1 MLCMIQIKKK
11 KNSLSKRFNLK
22 YSPNIR
28 QIHKV
33 PSRAQESMQR
43 DCIKA
48 SWDGSTLT
56 AHSCLFLPWKGERN
70 TTKKKLF
77 PTFYPFFL
85 FVLWK
90 RQKNSHPI
98 PANPTTLHKRK
109 RWRGSSPIN
118 LQTAAPRIICLGPT
132 DLQSCACNAWALNC
146 KAKLLGLNSAPP
158 VASFL
163 MLVTFCFEYFMQLWF
178 YKRSSSAWLQEL

>member
-1 MLCMIQIKKK
+1 MKLTYFILPFPLQSWFCFFQLSLSHGTTRTLTAESPKLLAMLCMIQIKK

-48 SWDGSTLT
+48 SWDGYSLT

-70 TTKKKLF
+70 TTKKNF
-77 PTFYPFFL
+77 PPLSILSFYSSCERD
-85 FVLWK
+85 K
-90 RQKNSHPI
+90 KIPI
-98 PANPTTLHKRK
+98 PYQQTPQHCT
-109 RWRGSSPIN
+109 RGRGDVAP
-118 LQTAAPRIICLGPT
+118 LQ
-132 DLQSCACNAWALNC
+132 
-146 KAKLLGLNSAPP
+146 
-158 VASFL
+158 
-163 MLVTFCFEYFMQLWF
+163 
-178 YKRSSSAWLQEL
+178 

>member
-70 TTKKKLF
+70 TTKKTF
-77 PTFYPFFL
+77 PHFL
-85 FVLWK
+85 
-90 RQKNSHPI
+90 
-98 PANPTTLHKRK
+98 
-109 RWRGSSPIN
+109 
-118 LQTAAPRIICLGPT
+118 
-132 DLQSCACNAWALNC
+132 
-146 KAKLLGLNSAPP
+146 
-158 VASFL
+158 SFL
-163 MLVTFCFEYFMQLWF
+163 SIRLVKETKKFPSHTSKPHNTAQEEEVTWLLSN
-178 YKRSSSAWLQEL
+178 KRTACCTTDNLPGPN